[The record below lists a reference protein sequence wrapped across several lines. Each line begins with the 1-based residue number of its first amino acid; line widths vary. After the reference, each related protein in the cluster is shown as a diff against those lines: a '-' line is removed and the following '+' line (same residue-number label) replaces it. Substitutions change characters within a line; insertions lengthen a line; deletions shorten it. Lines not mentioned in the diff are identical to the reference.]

1 MNEKF
6 SLKWNDYQSNW
17 NHALSRLR
25 NDKES
30 ADITLISDDKVKFT
44 AHKILLTSCSKIFK
58 FILEGNFHTNP
69 LLYLSGVSSVNLGFI
84 LDYIYHGEVNLFQE
98 QLDIFLESA
107 QKLEI
112 EGLLR
117 DNTEQEQKETLW
129 QSDKINAFQEIDVKN
144 IDDHLSMDEEKRLAK
159 VGDNDMMIRPRH
171 YNRGLSSSTQ
181 VDKFDVGSMTAEEIE
196 MKKNELYQKID
207 GVWSCMAC
215 SYTTARNDNMR
226 KHVETHL
233 DGLSYTC
240 TLCNKEFRSKDSLIN
255 HKYRMH
261 K

>member
-69 LLYLSGVSSVNLGFI
+69 LLYLSGVSSVNLGYI
-84 LDYIYHGEVNLFQE
+84 LDFLYHGEVNIFQE
-98 QLDIFLESA
+98 QLDNFLECSR
-107 QKLEI
+107 KLEI

-117 DNTEQEQKETLW
+117 DKDQEHQDLLGHEDQKHVFQEQNIE
-129 QSDKINAFQEIDVKN
+129 QINEAYENNPVKPRN
-144 IDDHLSMDEEKRLAK
+144 YKREATNNK
-159 VGDNDMMIRPRH
+159 DA
-171 YNRGLSSSTQ
+171 
-181 VDKFDVGSMTAEEIE
+181 KFDAGSLTAEEIE
-196 MKKNELYQKID
+196 MKKEELYSKID
-207 GVWSCMAC
+207 GNWSCLAC
-215 SYTTARNDNMR
+215 AYTTTKHQAMRRHVEIHMDGLCYTCNLCDKDYGTSNSYR
-226 KHVETHL
+226 KHK
-233 DGLSYTC
+233 YTV
-240 TLCNKEFRSKDSLIN
+240 
-255 HKYRMH
+255 HK
-261 K
+261 

>member
-17 NHALSRLR
+17 NRSLARLR

-30 ADITLISDDKVKFT
+30 ADITLISDDKVKFS

-58 FILEGNFHTNP
+58 FILEGTFNTNP

-98 QLDIFLESA
+98 QLDSFLESA

-112 EGLLR
+112 EGLLG
-117 DNTEQEQKETLW
+117 DKTDQEQQDTLW
-129 QSDKINAFQEIDVKN
+129 QSDNINDFQEQDVKKINNFQSV
-144 IDDHLSMDEEKRLAK
+144 DEDKGLVR
-159 VGDNDMMIRPRH
+159 VGENDLIKLRH
-171 YNRGLSSSTQ
+171 YNQGVSSNTQ
-181 VDKFDVGSMTAEEIE
+181 VAKFKVGSMTTEEIE
-196 MKKNELYQKID
+196 MKKNELYQKSN
-207 GVWSCMAC
+207 GFWSCMAC
-215 SYTTARNDNMR
+215 PYTTNKCGDIK
-226 KHVETHL
+226 KHVETHM
-233 DGLSYTC
+233 DGLCYTC
-240 TLCNKEFRSKDSLIN
+240 TLCGKEFRLKDTLAK
-255 HKYRMH
+255 HKYKIH